1 MLAFAFHQTFESL
14 GSDWFSFPNH
24 YLLYASSGAFH
35 LEVGTS
41 RWFLPP
47 QRAAWILANTPFR
60 ASIDGPSTCSSV
72 LFTPE
77 AVYPPGAPCRVFAMS
92 GLAREMIQYAMRW
105 GRDRNSDRDRP
116 LESDRDAD
124 RFFLSLAMV
133 CNELAQQEDVLWL
146 PNASSEELRL
156 AMSYAQ
162 THLANGATFEGAAAA
177 AGISERTL
185 ARRFDEETQMN
196 WQQYLRRARMIRA
209 MALLTA
215 GDAKVIE
222 IAHQTGFKSQSAFIV
237 AFREFSGES
246 PSDYRRRLRSTV

>member
-1 MLAFAFHQTFESL
+1 MLAFAFHQRFESL
-14 GSDWFSFPNH
+14 GSEWFRFPNH

-35 LEVGTS
+35 LEVGNS

-47 QRAAWILANTPFR
+47 QRAAWILADTPFR

-72 LFTPE
+72 LFNPE
-77 AVYPPGAPCRVFAMS
+77 IIYPPGVPCRVFAVS
-92 GLAREMIQYAMRW
+92 PLAREMIQYAMRW
-105 GRDRNSDRDRP
+105 GRDRNETRDSDHD
-116 LESDRDAD
+116 SDHNAD

-133 CNELAQQEDVLWL
+133 CTELAQQEDTLWL
-146 PNASSEELRL
+146 PNASSDELNR
-156 AMSYAQ
+156 AMAYAQ
-162 THLANGATFEGAAAA
+162 THLADGATFEGAAAA

-215 GDAKVIE
+215 GNAKIIE
-222 IAHQTGFKSQSAFIV
+222 VAHQTGFKSQSAFIA

-246 PSDYRRRLRSTV
+246 PSDYRRRVQSAR